1 MSLADELLK
10 LEQLR
15 ERGSLSVE
23 EFERAKTRMLGGAG
37 SASSSDLVQSLNQF
51 RRSSSDKWIAG
62 VCGGLAN
69 ATGVESWIWRLLTA
83 ALVLAGGVGVV
94 LYLLLWIFVPEAE

>member
-15 ERGSLSVE
+15 ERGSLSAA
-23 EFERAKTRMLGGAG
+23 EFERAKARLLNEAGGEPFPPKLA
-37 SASSSDLVQSLNQF
+37 QSLNRL

-62 VCGGLAN
+62 VCGGIAA
-69 ATGVESWIWRLLTA
+69 ATGVEAWIWRLLLALLFFAGGTG
-83 ALVLAGGVGVV
+83 LVLYV
-94 LYLLLWIFVPEAE
+94 LLWIFVPAE